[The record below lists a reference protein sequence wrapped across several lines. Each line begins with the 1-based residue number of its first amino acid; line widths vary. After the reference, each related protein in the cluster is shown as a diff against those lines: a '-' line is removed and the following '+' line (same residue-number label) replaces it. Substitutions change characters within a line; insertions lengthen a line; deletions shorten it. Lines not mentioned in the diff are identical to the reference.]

1 MTTPKTE
8 TTAMNNTPQL
18 PDAFVRQLLPIL
30 REEAEAFFASYLKK
44 PLRGIRFRG
53 ERIPLPSSE
62 LLGKTPYAK
71 NAYYLA
77 PDSKAGMLPFHDAGA
92 YYIQEPSAMAA
103 AAVLQPQSGDRV
115 LDLCAAPGGKS
126 TQLAM
131 SASLGLLVANE
142 PILSRAQIL
151 SGNIERM
158 GSRNA
163 VVTSAYPQQLAE
175 KWPRFFDR
183 ILVDAPCSGE
193 GMFRRHPETI
203 AEWNADAPLNCHLRQ
218 VEILDAAAKMLRE
231 GGYMLYST
239 CTFNRMENEQ
249 SVSSFLRTHPNFRL
263 APFALEGLPASSDGT
278 LRLWPHKFP
287 GEGHFIALLH
297 KEGVLPDEQEA
308 CVLNEPVCAPDKQS
322 AALFSAFAEE
332 IGADITANMQR
343 GNRLFALPIGV
354 PPLSGIKTL
363 RTGLHLAELRGKNLF
378 PDHAFAL
385 SVEMSKK
392 WTIQPDQA
400 AAYLHGDTLSCPE
413 SLRGYYAID
422 YCGYQLGFGKASC
435 GQMKNHYPKGLR
447 Y

>member
-1 MTTPKTE
+1 MPTTE
-8 TTAMNNTPQL
+8 TIAMNNMPQL
-18 PDAFVRQLLPIL
+18 PDAFVQQLLPIL
-30 REEAEAFFASYLKK
+30 REESGAFFASYLND

-53 ERIPLPSSE
+53 ERIPLPASE
-62 LLGKTPYAK
+62 LTGKIPYAK

-103 AAVLQPQSGDRV
+103 AAVLQPQAGDRV

-142 PILSRAQIL
+142 PIPSRAQIL

-158 GSRNA
+158 GIRNA
-163 VVTSAYPQQLAE
+163 VVTAAYPQQLAE

-203 AEWNADAPLNCHLRQ
+203 AEWSADAPEICHHRQ
-218 VEILDAAAKMLRE
+218 VEILDAAAKMLRA
-231 GGYMLYST
+231 GGYMVYST
-239 CTFNRMENEQ
+239 CTFNWTENEQ
-249 SVSSFLRTHPNFRL
+249 SVSSFLQTHPNFRL
-263 APFALEGLPASSDGT
+263 SPFAIHGLPPSTDGT

-287 GEGHFIALLH
+287 GEGHFVALLH
-297 KEGVLPDEQEA
+297 KEDVLPEERDA
-308 CVLNEPVCAPDKQS
+308 CLLNEPVFAPDKQS
-322 AALFSAFAEE
+322 AAVFSAFAKEM
-332 IGADITANMQR
+332 GADITANMQR
-343 GNRLFALPIGV
+343 GNRLFAMPAAM

-385 SVEMSKK
+385 SVAMSKK
-392 WTIQPDQA
+392 WAIHPDLA
-400 AAYLHGDTLSCPE
+400 AAYLHGDTLNCPE

-422 YCGYQLGFGKASC
+422 YCGFQLGFGKASN